1 MMRWA
6 SLATLLSTA
15 LAVVALLLG
24 SARAEPPAATTEQAE
39 KLGYGIGYQVGSD
52 FRRSGRPLDPDALQ
66 AGVRDA
72 LSATTPR
79 WTAAEM
85 REALRRIEEAN
96 ANEAVPDKTS
106 EPAESEN

>member
-6 SLATLLSTA
+6 SLASSFSTA
-15 LAVVALLLG
+15 VAVIALLLG
-24 SARAEPPAATTEQAE
+24 SARAEPPAAPAEQAE

-66 AGVRDA
+66 AGIRDA
-72 LSATTPR
+72 LSGTTPR

-85 REALRRIEEAN
+85 REALRRLAEAN
-96 ANEAVPDKTS
+96 ANEAIPDEPS